1 MSGTPVWPAVETGRL
16 AMDQQGADGQRAKLE
31 LRQFV

>member
-1 MSGTPVWPAVETGRL
+1 MSGTLAWLAVLTGRL
-16 AMDQQGADGQRAKLE
+16 AMDKQDVDGQRAKLE